1 MKQNLT
7 DKHAL
12 GVLSVVQATKAFKI
26 RPIRAIR
33 VKKQK
38 MDYQSAAAGK
48 IRDRRGLKRY
58 KSDTQ
63 REINKSKNH
72 GKRILEKFTNLYVTP
87 IFKT

>member
-1 MKQNLT
+1 
-7 DKHAL
+7 
-12 GVLSVVQATKAFKI
+12 
-26 RPIRAIR
+26 
-33 VKKQK
+33 